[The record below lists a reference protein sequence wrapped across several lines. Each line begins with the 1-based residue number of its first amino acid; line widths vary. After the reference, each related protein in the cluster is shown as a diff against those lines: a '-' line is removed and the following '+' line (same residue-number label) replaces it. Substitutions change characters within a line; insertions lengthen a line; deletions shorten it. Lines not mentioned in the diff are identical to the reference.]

1 MSKGGRKEKLDI
13 QGPNA
18 YKSRAAV
25 CQTRCGL
32 QGTPPHAT
40 VAQTFSPL
48 TKLAEPHPQEHR
60 ILTRFPLPSLLPV
73 EVTWK
78 GQPLELTRQPELEN
92 ISGSGLC
99 ICLGG
104 GETPPVGASVEVKLP
119 LRGGLFGPVKLQAR
133 CQATVVRLEQV
144 PRRMAVEFQDIDF
157 VRDEGMNGHGKMMG
171 LGRAYEPM
179 PSGFPSNRV
188 P

>member
-1 MSKGGRKEKLDI
+1 MRRQKKLDFPAAT
-13 QGPNA
+13 G
-18 YKSRAAV
+18 YKGRAAG

-48 TKLAEPHPQEHR
+48 TKLAEPHPQERR

-73 EVTWK
+73 EVSWK
-78 GQPLELTRQPELEN
+78 GQALELTRQPELEN

-104 GETPPVGASVEVKLP
+104 VETPPVGAAVEVRLP

-133 CQATVVRLEQV
+133 CRARVVRLEQV
-144 PRRMAVEFQDIDF
+144 LRRMAVEFQDIDF
-157 VRDEGMNGHGKMMG
+157 VRDEGMNGRGKLPG
-171 LGRAYEPM
+171 LPRSYEPIVG
-179 PSGFPSNRV
+179 GFPSNKV